1 MTRLVSVVQKASIV
15 QRASGVHKQGEAVAT
30 ERTGNQAGRTLPPST
45 AIRRRLLAFAVGRP
59 TGSPLRRLSI
69 TLAIVV
75 GAGLVVATAVIHLHL
90 WATGYRDVPT
100 IGPLFL
106 AQGVAGLAIA
116 GLLIATRRLVV
127 VGLATGFMIA
137 SIGGLV
143 VSITVGLFGFT
154 DSLAAPDAGLAL
166 TVEAVGSLVLAG
178 VGLVLLL
185 DQVRARRTD

>member
-1 MTRLVSVVQKASIV
+1 M
-15 QRASGVHKQGEAVAT
+15 QRASGVRKQGEAVAT
-30 ERTGNQAGRTLPPST
+30 ERTGDRAERTLPPST
-45 AIRRRLLAFAVGRP
+45 AIRRRLLAFAVARP
-59 TGSPLRRLSI
+59 AGSPFRRLSI

-75 GAGLVVATAVIHLHL
+75 GAGLVVATAVIHFHL

>member
-1 MTRLVSVVQKASIV
+1 M
-15 QRASGVHKQGEAVAT
+15 VHKQGEAVAT
-30 ERTGNQAGRTLPPST
+30 DRTESQAERTLPAST
-45 AIRRRLLAFAVGRP
+45 AIRRRLLALAVVRP
-59 TGSPLRRLSI
+59 AGSPLRRLSI
-69 TLAIVV
+69 KLAIVV

-106 AQGVAGLAIA
+106 VQGAAGLAVA

-143 VSITVGLFGFT
+143 GSVTVGLFGFT
-154 DSLAAPDAGLAL
+154 DSLAAPDARLAL
-166 TVEAVGSLVLAG
+166 TVEAAGSLVLAA

-185 DQVRARRTD
+185 DLARARRTA